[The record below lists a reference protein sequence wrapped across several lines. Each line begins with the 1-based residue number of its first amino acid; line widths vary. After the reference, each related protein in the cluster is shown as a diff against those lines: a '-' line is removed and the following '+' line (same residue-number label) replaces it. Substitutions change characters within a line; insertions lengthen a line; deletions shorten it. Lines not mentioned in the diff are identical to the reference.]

1 MNCLKFGPTYNSNFI
16 EDLVLSIKDQ
26 GIELFKDT
34 IFAPYLNIPKCNYQG
49 QITKCLYLLEI
60 EQGNLANEVHIR
72 HAKGNVLIFS
82 ITDFAIITSL
92 RCKGNVKDFNY
103 PASKTSRLVQRYFPS
118 PNYNVNKG
126 RLVDRFMQGGWDNN
140 DDALQMSI
148 LFFIH
153 TFLYSQLGDAPIPIE
168 DFFMVEDGSY
178 EEYPWGQ
185 VAFTKLMKSFRQE
198 YTPTK
203 KMYRL
208 NGLPYALNVWI
219 YECAS
224 VLNNEIAVKE
234 GNGIPRMCNWQV
246 VAPKPKFEMFMDTIF
261 TEIDCSNIQPTP
273 EEIRSLDLPDNSHVP
288 SNRPDSPI
296 VNNEE
301 VQPKEV
307 PGFEDFSSKPPDQLL
322 RRSTRSFQSPS
333 SEPKQADNVSGVP
346 HNTFSGR
353 TTIDSAGMEDLKMY
367 MKGYVDNKFGA
378 LENKIGALEELI
390 KNNQSELL
398 KAVGAK
404 DNKTEKDIGGVSS
417 SHMMDDSVEK
427 GVVDSQP
434 KSDKFDQQTIS
445 PIQMDFATD
454 YDVVKPAVDVEKE
467 KVSDHTVQKKY
478 DTSIKE
484 QVMQDSSVLLPT
496 TLYNDPS
503 DDGAD
508 TIQQEFEK
516 HASNSA
522 VVNTSDSTTSASIL
536 SGTELAVDA
545 LVYGLP
551 NQPIN
556 VKPLSVLH
564 LTEGDDFLSD
574 SQIPTQLLGDEHAPN
589 TNTKTPAPRN
599 RMPSMVLQSPYV
611 NSFGSSDKGKEK
623 IDDDIR
629 PYTPFE
635 DCRITYQLSS
645 GLMQEFLEW
654 IQKGLLR
661 THAKKKPF
669 EDKYRGKFAL
679 FGFDHMDFVV
689 ACPADKNWFYT
700 MSYPMKCW
708 TDQHIDV
715 IFYYLRKKSKLRSMN
730 QYLYTTVNCLFKSYI
745 DIVYKRYH
753 CSPADDTFSTQEHI
767 DRGVMVSAYERS
779 ITDIISG
786 FSIPAALPW
795 HLVDEV
801 YIPVNCGED
810 FHWVLAVVVL
820 KERLIRVYDSSM
832 VSRKKVYAKEIKKL
846 SIMLPNYLHDS
857 GFFDKTGR
865 TDWASMEAYKDK
877 ETGELLGPQHSF
889 EVEYVQDIMQQQ
901 SDSLDCGMYVAAFA
915 EYLSDE
921 ISIPSISFRSDYLRN
936 RYATLLWKYGM
947 DKFKA
952 GYVSDNDDP
961 TRPKS
966 FYTIPAECGLINIE

>member
-522 VVNTSDSTTSASIL
+522 VVNTSDSTTSASIS

>member
-1 MNCLKFGPTYNSNFI
+1 
-16 EDLVLSIKDQ
+16 
-26 GIELFKDT
+26 
-34 IFAPYLNIPKCNYQG
+34 
-49 QITKCLYLLEI
+49 
-60 EQGNLANEVHIR
+60 
-72 HAKGNVLIFS
+72 
-82 ITDFAIITSL
+82 
-92 RCKGNVKDFNY
+92 
-103 PASKTSRLVQRYFPS
+103 
-118 PNYNVNKG
+118 
-126 RLVDRFMQGGWDNN
+126 MQGGWDNN
-140 DDALQMSI
+140 YDALQMDI

-178 EEYPWGQ
+178 EQYPWGQ

-208 NGLPYALNVWI
+208 NGLSYALNVWI

-273 EEIRSLDLPDNSHVP
+273 EEIRSLDLPDNNHVP
-288 SNRPDSPI
+288 STRPDSPI

-301 VQPKEV
+301 VQPEEV

-322 RRSTRSFQSPS
+322 RRSTRVLSSGSTPPRKRIKVVHPHKYNLSHLTQPHEQPKQSFQSPS
-333 SEPKQADNVSGVP
+333 SEPKQVDNVSSVP
-346 HNTFSGR
+346 HNTFPGR
-353 TTIDSAGMEDLKMY
+353 TTFDSAGMEDLKMY
-367 MKGYVDNKFGA
+367 MKGY
-378 LENKIGALEELI
+378 
-390 KNNQSELL
+390 
-398 KAVGAK
+398 
-404 DNKTEKDIGGVSS
+404 
-417 SHMMDDSVEK
+417 
-427 GVVDSQP
+427 
-434 KSDKFDQQTIS
+434 
-445 PIQMDFATD
+445 
-454 YDVVKPAVDVEKE
+454 
-467 KVSDHTVQKKY
+467 
-478 DTSIKE
+478 
-484 QVMQDSSVLLPT
+484 
-496 TLYNDPS
+496 

-522 VVNTSDSTTSASIL
+522 VVNTSDSTTSASIS

-545 LVYGLP
+545 LVYRLP

-564 LTEGDDFLSD
+564 LTENDDFLSD
-574 SQIPTQLLGDEHAPN
+574 SQIPTQLPGDEPAPN
-589 TNTKTPAPRN
+589 TNIKTPAHRN
-599 RMPSMVLQSPYV
+599 RMPSKVLQSPYV
-611 NSFGSSDKGKEK
+611 NSFGSSDKGNET

-661 THAKKKPF
+661 THVNKKPF
-669 EDKYRGKFAL
+669 EDKYRGKSAL

-708 TDQHIDV
+708 TDQ
-715 IFYYLRKKSKLRSMN
+715 
-730 QYLYTTVNCLFKSYI
+730 
-745 DIVYKRYH
+745 
-753 CSPADDTFSTQEHI
+753 EHI
-767 DRGVMVSAYERS
+767 DRGVTVSAYERS
-779 ITDIISG
+779 IKDIISG
-786 FSIPAALPW
+786 FSIPATLPW

-801 YIPVNCGED
+801 YIPINCGED

-832 VSRKKVYAKEIKKL
+832 RSRKKVYAEEIKKL
-846 SIMLPNYLHDS
+846 SVMLPNYLHDS

-877 ETGELLGPQHSF
+877 ENGELLGPQQSF
-889 EVEYVQDIMQQQ
+889 EVEYAQDIMQQQ
-901 SDSLDCGMYVAAFA
+901 SDSLDCGMYVADFA

-936 RYATLLWKYGM
+936 RYAILLWKYGV

-966 FYTIPAECGLINIE
+966 FYTIPAEGGLINIE

>member
-60 EQGNLANEVHIR
+60 EQGNLANEIHIR

-82 ITDFAIITSL
+82 ITDFAIITGL

-140 DDALQMSI
+140 DDALQMAI

-208 NGLPYALNVWI
+208 NGLSYALNVWI
-219 YECAS
+219 YEYAS

-273 EEIRSLDLPDNSHVP
+273 EEIRSLDLPDNNHVP
-288 SNRPDSPI
+288 SNQPDSPI

-301 VQPKEV
+301 VQPEEV
-307 PGFEDFSSKPPDQLL
+307 PGFEDFSSKPPDQFL
-322 RRSTRSFQSPS
+322 RRSTRVPSSGSTPPRKRIKVVHPHKYSLSHLTQPHEQPKQSFQSPS
-333 SEPKQADNVSGVP
+333 SEPKQADNISGVP
-346 HNTFSGR
+346 HDTFSGK
-353 TTIDSAGMEDLKMY
+353 TTFDSAGMEDLKMY

-390 KNNQSELL
+390 KSNQYELL
-398 KAVGAK
+398 KAFGAK
-404 DNKTEKDIGGVSS
+404 DNKNEKDIGGVSS

-427 GVVDSQP
+427 GGVDSQP

-467 KVSDHTVQKKY
+467 KVSDHTVQKVVKEKVYEDTAQKVGKEKVSEDTVQKKY

-484 QVMQDSSVLLPT
+484 QVMQDSSVLQPT

-503 DDGAD
+503 VNVIIHDKKVDDGAD
-508 TIQQEFEK
+508 TIQQEFGK

-522 VVNTSDSTTSASIL
+522 VVNTSDSTTSASIS

-545 LVYGLP
+545 LIYGLP

-574 SQIPTQLLGDEHAPN
+574 SQIPTQLPGDEHAPN

-599 RMPSMVLQSPYV
+599 RMPSKVLQSPYV

-669 EDKYRGKFAL
+669 EDKYRGKSAL

-689 ACPADKNWFYT
+689 ACPADKNCT
-700 MSYPMKCW
+700 
-708 TDQHIDV
+708 
-715 IFYYLRKKSKLRSMN
+715 
-730 QYLYTTVNCLFKSYI
+730 
-745 DIVYKRYH
+745 
-753 CSPADDTFSTQEHI
+753 
-767 DRGVMVSAYERS
+767 
-779 ITDIISG
+779 
-786 FSIPAALPW
+786 
-795 HLVDEV
+795 
-801 YIPVNCGED
+801 
-810 FHWVLAVVVL
+810 
-820 KERLIRVYDSSM
+820 
-832 VSRKKVYAKEIKKL
+832 
-846 SIMLPNYLHDS
+846 
-857 GFFDKTGR
+857 
-865 TDWASMEAYKDK
+865 
-877 ETGELLGPQHSF
+877 
-889 EVEYVQDIMQQQ
+889 
-901 SDSLDCGMYVAAFA
+901 
-915 EYLSDE
+915 
-921 ISIPSISFRSDYLRN
+921 
-936 RYATLLWKYGM
+936 
-947 DKFKA
+947 
-952 GYVSDNDDP
+952 
-961 TRPKS
+961 
-966 FYTIPAECGLINIE
+966 